1 MHKIYIAILFCFTFL
16 SSFSNDNEQS
26 GFSIITIG
34 PYENELYSAFGHSGI
49 RYFNKNTGEDYFYN
63 YGIFDFDQPNFYL
76 NFLNGRLLY
85 KVGKY
90 SYPAAKN
97 YYIDQE
103 RFVKEQLLN
112 LDQSQEILLYNYL
125 EQNILPEN
133 ANYLYNYV
141 YDNCATKIR
150 DILSEVIGDQ
160 LNFSEVPGDVSF
172 RNLMDMYLKNNL
184 WGDLGIDICLGP
196 EIDEV
201 ISFQDKMF
209 IPDFLFESLK
219 NASTSE
225 SNELIKETVILNP
238 NTIEEFRG
246 NFLTPNIIFFIF
258 FIFILTISFRQIK
271 YDISYNLID
280 FFIFL
285 STGLIGLL
293 LSYLWLFTDHLSGSN
308 FNLVWALP
316 SNILISFLFIKILSK
331 KFLINYL
338 ILYASSLIALFLM
351 WNFIP
356 QNLNESLVLL
366 ILGIL
371 FRAMTNIF
379 CISRSAVQ

>member
-1 MHKIYIAILFCFTFL
+1 VHKIILTIILWFTFL
-16 SSFSNDNEQS
+16 SSYSYDNEQS
-26 GFSIITIG
+26 GFSVITIG

-49 RYFNKNTGEDYFYN
+49 RYYNKNTGEDYFYN

-125 EQNILPEN
+125 EQNIQPEN

-160 LNFSEVPGDVSF
+160 LSFSEVTGDVSF

-196 EIDEV
+196 EIDRV
-201 ISFQDKMF
+201 ISYKDKMF
-209 IPDFLFESLK
+209 IPDFLFRSLEK
-219 NASTSE
+219 ASLGGSK
-225 SNELIKETVILNP
+225 ELVKETVILNP
-238 NTIEEFRG
+238 SIIKEFRG

-271 YDISYNLID
+271 YDISYHLID

-293 LSYLWLFTDHLSGSN
+293 LSYLWLFTDHLSSNN

-316 SNILISFLFIKILSK
+316 SNILISFLFIKVLSK
-331 KFLINYL
+331 KLLVNYL

-351 WNFIP
+351 WSFIP

-366 ILGIL
+366 ISGIL
-371 FRAMTNIF
+371 VRVLTNIL